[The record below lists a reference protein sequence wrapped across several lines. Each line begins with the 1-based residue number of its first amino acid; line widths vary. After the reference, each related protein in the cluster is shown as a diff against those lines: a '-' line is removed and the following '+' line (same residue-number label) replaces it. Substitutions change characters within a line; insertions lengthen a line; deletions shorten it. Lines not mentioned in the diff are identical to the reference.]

1 MGRPRKRAL
10 FPVALSIDSAADAL
24 AIPRRVIADGDQSR
38 RASRLRGTRQT
49 NSDHGRGPNG
59 MGADVA
65 ASNTTE
71 SVMNMSPELI
81 KKLQAAGMKL
91 SAIQTDAADA
101 FERAEFIEATLP
113 KWVAEQ
119 KEMRPHCFIG
129 AGQVDLESAAFG
141 DGNMTA
147 RARLIK
153 QVGQADAEAR
163 AKELGLKGITD
174 FKTRGERPGGKE
186 NQAKPR
192 GDNPWSAEGWNVT
205 KQGQVVRADFAL
217 ATRLAKAA
225 GSFIGATRPRAA

>member
-10 FPVALSIDSAADAL
+10 FPVALSINSAADAL

-91 SAIQTDAADA
+91 KRHSNGRGRRV
-101 FERAEFIEATLP
+101 RARRVYRGD
-113 KWVAEQ
+113 VAE
-119 KEMRPHCFIG
+119 
-129 AGQVDLESAAFG
+129 
-141 DGNMTA
+141 
-147 RARLIK
+147 
-153 QVGQADAEAR
+153 VGCR
-163 AKELGLKGITD
+163 AKRNAPALFHRRGPSRFGVRRIRRRQHDGASAPNQTSGPSRRGSPSEGIGL
-174 FKTRGERPGGKE
+174 
-186 NQAKPR
+186 
-192 GDNPWSAEGWNVT
+192 EGYH
-205 KQGQVVRADFAL
+205 RF
-217 ATRLAKAA
+217 
-225 GSFIGATRPRAA
+225 